1 VIAFSATSAPLLRA
15 HGRPTDVTYLK
26 DVAPILQKRCTTC
39 HASAGAAFPLDSYE
53 RAREQARS
61 IRESV
66 LERRMPPWP
75 AAPGFGDYRNDRS
88 LTPIEIEL
96 LTAWVDGRTPL
107 GTGGPI
113 AKTST
118 SSTSS
123 VDAIGVALPAG
134 HPRRAAIETIEMT
147 LPLERRQSITEW
159 EFKPSAP
166 AAIVRAV
173 FFVNGVRL
181 GSWVPSQGR
190 EKFPDGVAVDA
201 PATSRLKVEVQYA
214 KSKLESIDGGR
225 LMLRFGAPGEA
236 PQHLS
241 LACGEHRLD
250 RGVRALSVTPF
261 AQGAGDSVEIV
272 ARQSD
277 GAVVPLSVVPR
288 YQPAYPLTYEFR
300 TPVALPQ
307 GTYVDVRSSA
317 PGCRAEIDVVSA
329 AAPATTRRTTSGLR
343 GR

>member
-1 VIAFSATSAPLLRA
+1 M
-15 HGRPTDVTYLK
+15 TYLK
-26 DVAPILQKRCTTC
+26 DVAPILQKRCATC
-39 HASAGAAFPLDSYE
+39 HTGAGSAFPLDSYD
-53 RAREQARS
+53 RARQQARS

-88 LTPIEIEL
+88 LTPVEIEL
-96 LTAWVDGRTPL
+96 ITAWVDGRMPL
-107 GTGGPI
+107 GTGAPI
-113 AKTST
+113 ASAPS

-123 VDAIGVALPAG
+123 AETIDVALPAG
-134 HPRRAAIETIEMT
+134 HPRRASIETVEVM
-147 LPLERRQSITEW
+147 LPVERRQSITEW
-159 EFKPSAP
+159 EFRPSAP

-173 FFVNGVRL
+173 FSVNGVRL

-201 PATSRLKVEVQYA
+201 PAKAPLKVEIHYA

-272 ARQSD
+272 ARHPD

-300 TPVALPQ
+300 TPVELPQ
-307 GTYVDVRSSA
+307 GTQVDVRSSA

-329 AAPATTRRTTSGLR
+329 ATPAKTRTMTSGPR
-343 GR
+343 AR